1 MRPIFLAPALLALS
15 SAAPA
20 LAQEQGPQEEAPA
33 NRPITDDTV
42 TAGDVAKTPLSDL
55 NLTRAEIDAL
65 LLQARSNPYDTK
77 GLRRCSDIVAAVER
91 LDMLLGE
98 DLDIAE
104 GRNRGVDPGRVAQW
118 AVGTFIPFRGLIRE
132 VSGARAHERKV
143 RDAIIGGMMRRAFL
157 KGVGQQKGF
166 RYPGRPAKPEEAEAH
181 REHKAAEQRAQERRE
196 DIEKRARKE
205 KRGRKDD
212 GGQPSVSP
220 PANQPVS

>member
-1 MRPIFLAPALLALS
+1 MRPVFFAPALLALAS
-15 SAAPA
+15 TAPA
-20 LAQEQGPQEEAPA
+20 LAQKPGGQEQAPP

-55 NLTRAEIDAL
+55 NLTREEIDTL
-65 LLQARSNPYDTK
+65 LLQARSNPYNTK
-77 GLRRCSDIVAAVER
+77 GLRRCSDIVAAVEQ
-91 LDMLLGE
+91 LDTLLGE
-98 DLDIAE
+98 DLDIAMD
-104 GRNRGVDPGRVAQW
+104 RNRGVDPGRVAQW

-132 VSGARAHERKV
+132 VSGAKAHERKV

-157 KGVGQQKGF
+157 KGIGQQKGC
-166 RYPGRPAKPEEAEAH
+166 RYPARPAKPEEANAH

-205 KRGRKDD
+205 KRGRNSD

-220 PANQPVS
+220 PADQPVS